1 MSRKEVLKFA
11 EGYVEESILRILEK
25 LIDINVV
32 DIDFVV
38 VITNKYSI
46 NNKCFEYFI
55 GDMNNSEDNITASHI
70 DVPKLHWIFK
80 KF

>member
-1 MSRKEVLKFA
+1 MVH
-11 EGYVEESILRILEK
+11 
-25 LIDINVV
+25 
-32 DIDFVV
+32 IDFVV

-46 NNKCFEYFI
+46 DKKCFEYFI

-70 DVPKLHWIFK
+70 DVPKLNWIFK